1 MAKKDG
7 KGVKGGGTGTS
18 TTGTTTTT
26 KGGRATE
33 KDVLMG
39 RGKRVSEWPGNIY
52 FRQVVNKHR
61 EPYHDAERSKK
72 VYTAQAVIAA
82 IHDIGG
88 RFLKEES
95 DGSWTEIE
103 HPRSIEK
110 TCQALREK
118 EKPNP
123 PMLDPFDGADF
134 PNGPPPQKKQKQ
146 SHKHKGTSSR
156 KTTGADGVSVT
167 GGSTTESDDDD
178 DEDGKSDDDDDDS
191 SLETDTDGSD
201 DDDDDD
207 DDDTDNDDDGSDDDD
222 DDEDSQIAT
231 NGVGNNKKNKDNNN
245 NGNNTPA
252 TCQPLPA
259 PLPVPAWQ
267 HDDMLRSLETFKGSY
282 GNCAVPPGW
291 TKDEEL
297 ADWCTVQR
305 QHYREVSSGY
315 REATPP
321 ETNRF
326 KNLTAM
332 GFCWDYDNWHWEE
345 HYRALAKWYQD
356 LVVVAAATQAQA
368 QTQAQTQAQQ
378 QQSQQQE
385 AVTIAAGNNGTNNNN
400 NSNNV
405 AKTCEDQPPPPTVP
419 TVPPERELV
428 DWLQDQRRQYRDGQW
443 LIPMERVERLRQI
456 GVSF

>member
-1 MAKKDG
+1 MGKSSAKG
-7 KGVKGGGTGTS
+7 SAKGM
-18 TTGTTTTT
+18 

-123 PMLDPFDGADF
+123 PELDPFDGADF
-134 PNGPPPQKKQKQ
+134 PNGPPPQKKQK
-146 SHKHKGTSSR
+146 TTSR
-156 KTTGADGVSVT
+156 KTVDGVSGT
-167 GGSTTESDDDD
+167 GSTTESEDDDD
-178 DEDGKSDDDDDDS
+178 KSDDDDS

-201 DDDDDD
+201 DDDDD
-207 DDDTDNDDDGSDDDD
+207 TDDDGSDDDED
-222 DDEDSQIAT
+222 DDDDDSQIAT
-231 NGVGNNKKNKDNNN
+231 NGIDNNDN
-245 NGNNTPA
+245 
-252 TCQPLPA
+252 A
-259 PLPVPAWQ
+259 PVNIVPVWH
-267 HDDMLRSLETFKGSY
+267 HDDMLKSLETFKRSY
-282 GNCAVPPGW
+282 GNCAVPPNW

-297 ADWCTVQR
+297 ADWSTVQR

-315 REATPP
+315 REATA
-321 ETNRF
+321 EEKNRF
-326 KNLTAM
+326 KNLEAM
-332 GFCWDYDNWHWEE
+332 GFSWDYDKWHWEE
-345 HYRALAKWYQD
+345 KYRALAEWYKD
-356 LVVVAAATQAQA
+356 LLAKQKT
-368 QTQAQTQAQQ
+368 
-378 QQSQQQE
+378 
-385 AVTIAAGNNGTNNNN
+385 GK
-400 NSNNV
+400 V
-405 AKTCEDQPPPPTVP
+405 AKGQSS
-419 TVPPERELV
+419 VPPERDLV
-428 DWLQDQRRQYRDGQW
+428 EWLQDQRRQYREGQF
-443 LIPMERVERLRQI
+443 LIPVERVEKLRQI